1 MPHKSKCDPNLGGAK
16 EYRREVYHKRLRQ
29 PAMVAP
35 NLLQPR
41 AEIDDDAESGEQ
53 SCPDYI
59 AADHRH
65 WKE

>member
-1 MPHKSKCDPNLGGAK
+1 LNEDVDQHAGDSQIG
-16 EYRREVYHKRLRQ
+16 
-29 PAMVAP
+29 
-35 NLLQPR
+35 
-41 AEIDDDAESGEQ
+41 DDAESGKQ